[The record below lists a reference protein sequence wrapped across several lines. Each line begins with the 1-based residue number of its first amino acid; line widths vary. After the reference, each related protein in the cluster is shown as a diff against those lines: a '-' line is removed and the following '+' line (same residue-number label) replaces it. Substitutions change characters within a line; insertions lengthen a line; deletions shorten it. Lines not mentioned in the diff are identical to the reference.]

1 MVMVN
6 EILASIRDTLES
18 ALQAGHAR
26 DGDWLRLTNLAGAD
40 GRSAGDLDGSIVM
53 SLAAFQADASVGA
66 YQTPRI
72 GAGDGFA
79 LASAPLFLDA
89 YVLFVS
95 CFADAGYATGI
106 AALSR
111 IVQYLQEHP
120 VFDGASAPDIGGR
133 FLPDRR
139 LRSCGWK
146 RCCHRNHQQQWL
158 LQIIVSPLQVELDRF
173 FSAQTSFLRRSGA
186 ASLPRSCR
194 RQTAA
199 ERSAMQYSR
208 WPQWMRRS

>member
-6 EILASIRDTLES
+6 EILASIRDKLES

-89 YVLFVS
+89 CVLFVS

-120 VFDGASAPDIGGR
+120 VFDGASAPDIGLRMGALAVEYVSLDFAQASHLSSMAGLKGQP
-133 FLPDRR
+133 FLLYRLRR
-139 LRSCGWK
+139 LPFAGPAITDVAPAVR
-146 RCCHRNHQQQWL
+146 QAPPPAL
-158 LQIIVSPLQVELDRF
+158 LP
-173 FSAQTSFLRRSGA
+173 A
-186 ASLPRSCR
+186 AS
-194 RQTAA
+194 
-199 ERSAMQYSR
+199 
-208 WPQWMRRS
+208 